1 MIHQFTWALGA
12 AIALSATSAGAS
24 SAAVDVDIRGEAELP
39 PYLQCVP
46 YARDVSGIQIYGD
59 AHTWWGQAQGRYK
72 RGNTPQVGAV
82 MAFKPHRNMTLG
94 HVAAVSRV
102 IDSRTILLRHSNWS
116 PINGRR
122 GQIEDNV
129 KAIDVS
135 PGNDWSEV
143 RVWYH
148 PIQGLGKTPWPV
160 HGFIY
165 NGKGRVA
172 EPVKRSLAPTRVA
185 RAAPVQPAVRA
196 ETAVRAKTSRAF
208 LDAFGTASPSTT
220 AQRATLAPP
229 SRSRPAPRPAPKQEQ
244 RKSGPVD
251 LIAELV
257 EKKR

>member
-1 MIHQFTWALGA
+1 MIHRFTWILGA
-12 AIALSATSAGAS
+12 AVALSGTTALAN
-24 SAAVDVDIRGEAELP
+24 SAAADVDVRGAAELP

-59 AHTWWGQAQGRYK
+59 AHTWWGQAKGRYK
-72 RGNTPQVGAV
+72 RGDTPKVGAV
-82 MAFKPHRNMTLG
+82 MAFKPHRNMRLG

-102 IDSRTILLRHSNWS
+102 IDSRTIELRHSNWS

-135 PGNDWSEV
+135 PNNDWSEV

-148 PIQGLGKTPWPV
+148 PIQALGKTPWPV

-172 EPVKRSLAPTRVA
+172 KPVKRSLAPTPVA
-185 RAAPVQPAVRA
+185 RAAPPKPVVRA

-208 LDAFGTASPSTT
+208 LDAFGAGATT
-220 AQRATLAPP
+220 TKTRRVSHAPQRRTK
-229 SRSRPAPRPAPKQEQ
+229 PAPRPAQSQE